1 MPSVFFYISGHGFG
15 HASRQIE
22 VISTLSRLASHVPVV
37 VRTSASRW
45 LFDHTLRT
53 PFTWLEGQVDT
64 GILQIDSLRLDERA
78 TIENASAFYRD
89 LPTLVEREAA
99 LLSAHDAGFV
109 VADAPP
115 LACAAAAR
123 LGLPCVVVANF
134 TWDWIYEG
142 YPDELRF
149 APDLIP
155 TIRAAYDHSSEAW
168 RLPMHGGFA
177 TFSRVVDVPYIAR
190 RATRAP
196 ADTRHLLGLPPDRP
210 LALSSFGGYG
220 LADLQFTGLD
230 CLDAW
235 GVVITGHRR
244 PPGLRDGMHFIEERT
259 IFELGLRYE
268 DLVKAADVVVS
279 KPGFGIIAE
288 CLANDTALL
297 YTSRGRFVE
306 YDVMV
311 TEMPRVLRC
320 RFLEQEGLR
329 GGRWRAALDEVAAL
343 PPAPERPPTDG
354 ADVVAR
360 MICERLPLNSPIGV

>member
-1 MPSVFFYISGHGFG
+1 VPSVFFYISGHGFG

-22 VISTLSRLASHVPVV
+22 VISALARLAPDVSIV

-53 PFTWLEGQVDT
+53 PFTWLEGEVDT
-64 GILQIDSLRLDERA
+64 GIRQIDSLRLDEQA
-78 TIENASAFYRD
+78 TIRNASAFYRD
-89 LPTLVEREAA
+89 LPSLVEREAA
-99 LLSAHDAGFV
+99 LLRAHDASFV
-109 VADAPP
+109 VVDAPP

-123 LGLPCVVVANF
+123 AGLRSAVVANF

-142 YPDELRF
+142 YPDELKS
-149 APDLIP
+149 APDLVP
-155 TIRAAYDHSSEAW
+155 AIRAAYDHASEAW

-177 TFSRVVDVPYIAR
+177 TFPHAVDVPYIAR
-190 RATRAP
+190 RATRDRR
-196 ADTRHLLGLPPDRP
+196 DTRRMLRLPSERP

-220 LADLQFTGLD
+220 LADLQFSGFD
-230 CLDAW
+230 CLDTW

-244 PPGLRDGMHFIEERT
+244 PEALPEGVYFIEERT
-259 IFELGLRYE
+259 IFDTGLRYE
-268 DLVKAADVVVS
+268 DLVKAVDVVVS

-288 CLANDTALL
+288 CLANDAALL

-311 TEMPRVLRC
+311 AEMPQVLRC
-320 RFLEQEGLR
+320 GFLKQHALLT
-329 GGRWRAALDEVAAL
+329 GRWRAALDAVTAL
-343 PPAPERPPTDG
+343 PPPPERPATDG

-360 MICERLPLNSPIGV
+360 MICERLPRS